1 MLQLFIHII
10 LKRFYQV
17 ENSTVGNHYDS
28 VVQALY
34 SLNKLRNHILQLRI
48 LEDNGSKIA
57 IKNLFREI
65 LVASKPY
72 LTSKYLKYFELPGSQ
87 PGIQYDAQR
96 LHKRLFCNTF
106 IWAFYHSAEY
116 FHVIKC
122 YCHKLVPYL
131 QID

>member
-17 ENSTVGNHYDS
+17 ENSTLGNHYDS

-34 SLNKLRNHILQLRI
+34 SLTKFRNHILQLPI
-48 LEDNGSKIA
+48 LDDNDSKIA
-57 IKNLFREI
+57 IKNLFR
-65 LVASKPY
+65 VASKPD

-96 LHKRLFCNTF
+96 LHKSLFCNTF
-106 IWAFYHSAEY
+106 IWVFYHSAEY
-116 FHVIKC
+116 FQVYKM
-122 YCHKLVPYL
+122 LL
-131 QID
+131 S

>member
-17 ENSTVGNHYDS
+17 ENSTLGNHYDS

-34 SLNKLRNHILQLRI
+34 SLTKFRNHILQLLI
-48 LEDNGSKIA
+48 LDDNDSKIA

-65 LVASKPY
+65 LVVSKPD

-96 LHKRLFCNTF
+96 LHKSLFCNTF
-106 IWAFYHSAEY
+106 IWVFYHSAQY
-116 FHVIKC
+116 FQVYKM
-122 YCHKLVPYL
+122 LL
-131 QID
+131 S

>member
-1 MLQLFIHII
+1 M
-10 LKRFYQV
+10 
-17 ENSTVGNHYDS
+17 
-28 VVQALY
+28 QALY
-34 SLNKLRNHILQLRI
+34 SLNKFRNHISQLRI

-87 PGIQYDAQR
+87 PGIQYNAQR
-96 LHKRLFCNTF
+96 LHKSSFCNTF
-106 IWAFYHSAEY
+106 IWVFYHSAEY
-116 FHVIKC
+116 FQVIKC